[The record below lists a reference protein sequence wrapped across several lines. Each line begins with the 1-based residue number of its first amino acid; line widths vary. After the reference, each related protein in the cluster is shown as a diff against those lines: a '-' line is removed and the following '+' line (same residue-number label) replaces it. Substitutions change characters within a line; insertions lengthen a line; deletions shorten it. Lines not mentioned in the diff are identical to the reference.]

1 MALTTTYVTGAV
13 SSGAPSS
20 SGSLNTVGLNAF
32 SSPAV
37 AAVGPK
43 VMGRFATGEYV
54 LITGNIGT
62 TVQVVRGYNG
72 SRPAAHSQYE
82 AFTYGLV
89 SDDSW
94 PAAPAQV
101 VQIAPVTITNA
112 QEVTL
117 TGTTGTDAALVTAPS
132 PAILN
137 CSGASGAGV
146 NLPVPTVGMQYA
158 IKNTSSGTMKVYC
171 VGGSINGTT
180 GTTAVTLTTTGT
192 LGDIFWCATAGA
204 WQGAPTSV

>member
-1 MALTTTYVTGAV
+1 MALTTTYTSGAV
-13 SSGAPSS
+13 TATAQTFG
-20 SGSLNTVGLNAF
+20 VNAYT
-32 SSPAV
+32 SPASGGI
-37 AAVGPK
+37 GPN
-43 VMGRFATGEYV
+43 VLGRWATGEYV
-54 LITGNIGT
+54 LITGYTGT
-62 TVQVVRGYNG
+62 TLSVVRGYLG
-72 SRPAAHSQYE
+72 SRAVAHTAYE
-82 AFTYGLV
+82 GFQYGL
-89 SDDSW
+89 DNDASW
-94 PAAPAQV
+94 PAAPANN

-117 TGTTGTDAALVTAPS
+117 TGTTGTDAAVVTAPW

-146 NLPVPTVGMQYA
+146 NLPYPSVGAQYV

-180 GTTAVTLTTTGT
+180 GTTAVSLTTTGT